1 MNVQTLALF
10 DKFAE
15 QYADLTFQNILQY
28 ELNNFISLLPKNAR
42 ILDVGCGSG
51 KDVQYFMDYGFQAV
65 GIDASENMI
74 KEAKKKVADGDF
86 KIMNLLSL
94 DFPKESF
101 DAAWVLDTV
110 SFIDKADMPKF
121 LSSLYDVLKNSAVIF
136 ISARQ
141 GVGETEIEYEKL
153 GNSKIN
159 IAFFYQEEMEE
170 LLGKNGFEI
179 LNLFTQDGEEFTWIN
194 VYARKK

>member
-121 LSSLYDVLKNSAVIF
+121 LSSIYDVLKNSAVIF

>member
-28 ELNNFISLLPKNAR
+28 ELNNFISLLPKNAK

-74 KEAKKKVADGDF
+74 REAKKKVADGDF
-86 KIMNLLSL
+86 KIMNLFSL

>member
-51 KDVQYFMDYGFQAV
+51 KDVQYFIDYGFQAV

-74 KEAKKKVADGDF
+74 REAKKKVADGDF
-86 KIMNLLSL
+86 KIMNLFSL

-121 LSSLYDVLKNSAVIF
+121 LSSIYDVLKSNAVIF

>member
-28 ELNNFISLLPKNAR
+28 ELNNFISLLPKNAK

-110 SFIDKADMPKF
+110 SFIDKVDMPKF
-121 LSSLYDVLKNSAVIF
+121 LSSIYDVLKSNAVIF

-141 GVGETEIEYEKL
+141 GVGETEVEYEKL

>member
-28 ELNNFISLLPKNAR
+28 ELNNFISLLPKNAK

-86 KIMNLLSL
+86 KIMNLFSL

-110 SFIDKADMPKF
+110 SFIDKVDMPKF
-121 LSSLYDVLKNSAVIF
+121 LSSIYDVLKSNAVIF

>member
-42 ILDVGCGSG
+42 ILDVGCCSG
-51 KDVQYFMDYGFQAV
+51 KDVQNFIDYGFQAV

-110 SFIDKADMPKF
+110 SFIDKVDMPKF

-194 VYARKK
+194 VYARK

>member
-51 KDVQYFMDYGFQAV
+51 KDVQYFIDYGFQAV

-86 KIMNLLSL
+86 KIMNLFSL

-121 LSSLYDVLKNSAVIF
+121 LSSIYDVLKNSAVIF

>member
-1 MNVQTLALF
+1 MNAQTVALF
-10 DKFAE
+10 DRYAE
-15 QYADLTFQNILQY
+15 QYADLTFSNILQY
-28 ELNNFISLLPKNAR
+28 ELNRFISLLPKNAR
-42 ILDVGCGSG
+42 IIDIGCGSG
-51 KDVQYFMDYGFQAV
+51 KDVQYFMDYGFQAI

-74 KEAKKKVADGDF
+74 IEAKKRVADGSF
-86 KIMNLLSL
+86 KVMNMQSL

-101 DAAWVLDTV
+101 DAAWILDAI
-110 SFIDKADMPKF
+110 SFIDKNDVQKF
-121 LSSLYDVLKNSAVIF
+121 LSSLYEVLKNDAVIF

-159 IAFFYQEEMEE
+159 IAFFYQEELEE
-170 LLGKNGFEI
+170 LLNKNGFEI
-179 LNLFTQDGEEFTWIN
+179 LNLFTQDGEDFTWIN

>member
-28 ELNNFISLLPKNAR
+28 ELNNFISLLPKNAK

-110 SFIDKADMPKF
+110 SFIDKVDMPKF
-121 LSSLYDVLKNSAVIF
+121 LSSIYDVLKSNAVIF

>member
-74 KEAKKKVADGDF
+74 REAKKKVADGDF
-86 KIMNLLSL
+86 KIMNLFSL

-110 SFIDKADMPKF
+110 SFIDKVDMPKF
-121 LSSLYDVLKNSAVIF
+121 LSSIYDVLKSNAVIF

>member
-110 SFIDKADMPKF
+110 SFIDKVDMPKF
-121 LSSLYDVLKNSAVIF
+121 LSSIYDVLKSNAVIF

>member
-51 KDVQYFMDYGFQAV
+51 KDVQYFIDYGFQAV

-86 KIMNLLSL
+86 KIMNLFSL

-121 LSSLYDVLKNSAVIF
+121 LSSIYDVLKSNAVIF